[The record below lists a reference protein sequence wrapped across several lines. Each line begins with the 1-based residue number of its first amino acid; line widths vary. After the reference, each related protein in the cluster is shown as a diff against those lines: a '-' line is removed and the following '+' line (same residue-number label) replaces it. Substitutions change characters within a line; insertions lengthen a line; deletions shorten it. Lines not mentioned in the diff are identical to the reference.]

1 MISELVASAKTELFS
16 NKVLKQSKEKNEHKL
31 EKCKQ
36 KVGIQEQKVLKQSK
50 EKNGHKLEE
59 NKQKVEIQ
67 EQKVLNKLQSLSGK
81 KAQRL
86 GILHSKY
93 VNIKAERAC
102 LGCGRTII
110 ANERALT
117 CTGIENNKHV
127 RHWICNSCA
136 SALIPKNNW
145 LTQEQNNK
153 IKSQKEDD
161 FYKKLISMPIKEFNE
176 LSEETQLKFAQIQLK
191 RGDISLD
198 TYDDIVSDIIDS
210 MAFRDA
216 LMNEF

>member
-16 NKVLKQSKEKNEHKL
+16 NKVLKQSKEKNR
-31 EKCKQ
+31 
-36 KVGIQEQKVLKQSK
+36 
-50 EKNGHKLEE
+50 HKLEE
-59 NKQKVEIQ
+59 SKQKVELQ

-93 VNIKAERAC
+93 VNIKTERAC

-110 ANERALT
+110 ANERTLT
-117 CTGIENNKHV
+117 CTGIENNKRV
-127 RHWICNSCA
+127 RHWICNSCS

-145 LTQEQNNK
+145 LTQEQNK
-153 IKSQKEDD
+153 KTERQKEDD
-161 FYKKLISMPIKEFNE
+161 FYKKLINMPIKEFNE

-198 TYDDIVSDIIDS
+198 TYDDIASELIDS

>member
-1 MISELVASAKTELFS
+1 MISELVASAKNELFS
-16 NKVLKQSKEKNEHKL
+16 NKVIKQTKEKNEHKL
-31 EKCKQ
+31 EKDKQ
-36 KVGIQEQKVLKQSK
+36 KVKVQEQKV
-50 EKNGHKLEE
+50 
-59 NKQKVEIQ
+59 Q

-216 LMNEF
+216 LMDEF